1 MTTTFQTIET
11 NHLRLVVGGQAAPQQ
26 KQPPGQPQAQG
37 AQPDTSA
44 QMAGSFDFNTIL
56 AAIQQGLGG
65 LQSIVGGIQQI
76 AQLFQ
81 QFMPQQGGTM
91 TAQGSQAGGADQQA
105 A

>member
-11 NHLRLVVGGQAAPQQ
+11 NHLRLVVGGQAAPAQ
-26 KQPPGQPQAQG
+26 KQPPGQPPGGQDQG
-37 AQPDTSA
+37 GAPATGGG
-44 QMAGSFDFNTIL
+44 MPDFNTII

-65 LQSIVGGIQQI
+65 LQSIFGGIQQL

-81 QFMPQQGGTM
+81 QFMPQQGTM
-91 TAQGSQAGGADQQA
+91 TAGAQPAGGADQQA